1 MQGVKPKLFV
11 QNKLS
16 SRPQRAVN
24 RLKNFIE
31 KQEIYNMSM
40 RQDYSRHLVEL
51 NLLGRSL
58 DETGKFLVFQT
69 RYLPVDTAS
78 KAYTKT
84 AKEMIRAE
92 KEAYTPA
99 KKSFLTRLME
109 TIGL

>member
-1 MQGVKPKLFV
+1 MLGVKPKLFV

-16 SRPQRAVN
+16 TKPQQAVN
-24 RLKNFIE
+24 RLRNFVE

-40 RQDYSRHLVEL
+40 RQDYSKNLVEL
-51 NLLGRSL
+51 NLIGRSL
-58 DETGKFLVFQT
+58 DETGKFFVYQT
-69 RYLPVDTAS
+69 RYLPVNTAT

-84 AKEMIRAE
+84 AKEMIQAE

-99 KKSFLTRLME
+99 KKSLLTRLME